1 MLIPTLT
8 YKQNSNITYSKDTQ
22 MFLLLFLQQNHAT
35 KILQGISI
43 YKTETLQFPYM
54 YEVDAE
60 TPEPPCAQR

>member
-43 YKTETLQFPYM
+43 YKTETLISIY
-54 YEVDAE
+54 V
-60 TPEPPCAQR
+60 